1 MLDWYTRHG
10 FDKLVLRNIVL
21 AFLVALLSSTV
32 TLAVRLEKCQSEC
45 QHEMIDTVNR
55 LKNERIADMQNVQ
68 AVFVRQAVLEKE
80 LNEAKSLIVDL
91 QKRLKRQR

>member
-10 FDKLVLRNIVL
+10 FDKLLLRNIVL
-21 AFLVALLSSTV
+21 AFLVALLASTV

-45 QHEMIDTVNR
+45 QREMIDTVNR

-68 AVFVRQAVLEKE
+68 AVFVRQTVLEQE
-80 LNEAKSLIVDL
+80 LNEAKSLIADL